1 MEKTLFD
8 ILISISEIINK
19 HVEVKDILSRVLK
32 IVSEFIDAKRLS
44 IMLINNDF
52 LELTTHEGFNVDKKK
67 IKIPVG
73 ENICGTVAKTG
84 HPLLVNNSPFIKE
97 EFGYKTHS
105 YLSVP
110 IMTKDR
116 IIGVLNITDKKGDYF
131 DDDDLNLATFIAS
144 QCALAIDRY
153 KMYKELLEQDRF
165 SVVGKFTGAIA
176 HDIKNLLNVI
186 NIYLDLIEIEEAKG
200 ENVQTY
206 MANIRQEVE
215 LIEGYVSDIL
225 DFLKNEVFIKEN
237 EFSLSGLIKDLK
249 TYMDIVTKNGN
260 IKFNIDARFEGTI
273 KADRKKLFRVIINI
287 LNNALKAARENGL
300 IRMTIY
306 KTYEH
311 LIVNIFDNGKGIEE
325 DKIKFIFDPF
335 VSFSTTGTGLGL
347 AVSKDIIRG
356 HGGELKVSSKADRFT
371 YFTIILP
378 ENRIL

>member
-131 DDDDLNLATFIAS
+131 DDDDLNLATFIT
-144 QCALAIDRY
+144 I
-153 KMYKELLEQDRF
+153 
-165 SVVGKFTGAIA
+165 
-176 HDIKNLLNVI
+176 
-186 NIYLDLIEIEEAKG
+186 G
-200 ENVQTY
+200 ERNTQ
-206 MANIRQEVE
+206 
-215 LIEGYVSDIL
+215 L
-225 DFLKNEVFIKEN
+225 
-237 EFSLSGLIKDLK
+237 
-249 TYMDIVTKNGN
+249 
-260 IKFNIDARFEGTI
+260 
-273 KADRKKLFRVIINI
+273 
-287 LNNALKAARENGL
+287 RE
-300 IRMTIY
+300 
-306 KTYEH
+306 
-311 LIVNIFDNGKGIEE
+311 
-325 DKIKFIFDPF
+325 
-335 VSFSTTGTGLGL
+335 
-347 AVSKDIIRG
+347 
-356 HGGELKVSSKADRFT
+356 
-371 YFTIILP
+371 
-378 ENRIL
+378 